1 MSRFEVEKSSLSSEL
16 GELMTE
22 LQTTRSSRDQLDQ
35 QNKSIYDE
43 MLVLQQQQVNI
54 YSWYST
60 STKFNFNQS
69 VSQSRR
75 WRSVPGI
82 YPGFIGGGGIP
93 PKVWL

>member
-1 MSRFEVEKSSLSSEL
+1 MSRFEAEKSSLSSEL

-75 WRSVPGI
+75 
-82 YPGFIGGGGIP
+82 
-93 PKVWL
+93 